1 MTEDTFKDLCLC
13 GETTKVQ
20 FKESFTSQK
29 EIAKEMIAFANT
41 KGGVILFGVEDK
53 CGKLVG
59 LSYDEIQVISRE
71 LGNAANEQVRP
82 TIYIETEVVRVEEK
96 HFLICSVEEGKNKP
110 YKNLNGEIWVKQ
122 GADKRR
128 ITENSEILALFQ
140 DSGSYQPDAA
150 GVNGTTFNDLDRYA
164 IDEYLQKVYA
174 TTLDGF
180 GGKAEQVLKNIH
192 ILNHHGVPTLAG
204 YLFFG
209 KHPEYNCPTCMV
221 KAVSFFGND
230 LAGTQYRDSKEILGN
245 MPQLYDKSMAFLKA
259 NLHNVQEEGASFN
272 TLGKLEI
279 AEEVLE
285 EVVQNALV
293 HRDLLRPAPIRLF
306 VFDDRVEV
314 ISPGALA
321 GGLTEEDIRNGKTYQ
336 RNPYMATFA
345 TNALYY
351 KGIGSGIVRILAEY
365 PEIQL
370 ENDVSAKEFKVIIE
384 RPIQKSDVTTQKG
397 ALKDSDTIQ
406 KSDVTTQKGALKD
419 SDTIQKSDVTI
430 QKEALKD
437 SDTIQKSD
445 STIQKEALKDSDTI
459 QKSDVTIQKEALK
472 DSDTIQKSDS
482 TIQKNL
488 DSSQVSVL
496 NFFREHPKA
505 TIDDMVAELNDLSL
519 GGVKFIIAKL
529 QKKGLLK
536 RVGGRK
542 HGEWQVL

>member
-221 KAVSFFGND
+221 KAISFFGND

-345 TNALYY
+345 TKALYY

-365 PEIQL
+365 PDIRL
-370 ENDVSAKEFKVIIE
+370 ENDVNGKEFKVTIP
-384 RPIQKSDVTTQKG
+384 RTTQKDSLKDSNTIPKTDVTTQKDS
-397 ALKDSDTIQ
+397 LKDSNTIL
-406 KSDVTTQKGALKD
+406 KTDITTQKDSLKD
-419 SDTIQKSDVTI
+419 SNTIPKTDITTQ
-430 QKEALKD
+430 KD
-437 SDTIQKSD
+437 SNTILKALEPIQAEVLRYIMAHPQTTREEIAD
-445 STIQKEALKDSDTI
+445 S
-459 QKSDVTIQKEALK
+459 
-472 DSDTIQKSDS
+472 
-482 TIQKNL
+482 
-488 DSSQVSVL
+488 
-496 NFFREHPKA
+496 
-505 TIDDMVAELNDLSL
+505 IDGISF

>member
-20 FKESFTSQK
+20 FKEAFTSQK
-29 EIAKEMIAFANT
+29 EIAKEMIAFANS

-53 CGKLVG
+53 SGKLVG

-82 TIYIETEVVRVEEK
+82 TIYIDTEVVRMDEQ
-96 HFLICSVEEGKNKP
+96 HFLICSIEEGKNEP

-128 ITENSEILALFQ
+128 ITENAEILSLFQ

-150 GVNGTTFNDLDRYA
+150 GVNGTTFDDLDRYA
-164 IDEYLQKVYA
+164 IDDYLQKVYA
-174 TTLDGF
+174 TTLDRF

-192 ILNHHGVPTLAG
+192 VLNHNSVPTLAG

-230 LAGTQYRDSKEILGN
+230 LAGTQYRDTKEILGN

-272 TLGKLEI
+272 TVGKLEI

-293 HRDLLRPAPIRLF
+293 HRDLLRSAPIRILI
-306 VFDDRVEV
+306 FDNRVEI

-345 TNALYY
+345 TNALHY

-365 PEIQL
+365 PDIQL
-370 ENDVSAKEFKVIIE
+370 DNDDSAKEFKVTVW
-384 RPIQKSDVTTQKG
+384 RAKSKDESTTQK
-397 ALKDSDTIQ
+397 SEI
-406 KSDVTTQKGALKD
+406 TTQKESLKD
-419 SDTIQKSDVTI
+419 TSTTPKDECATQKSESTT
-430 QKEALKD
+430 QKDLDATQKKVLEFFKNNPQGTRVEAAN
-437 SDTIQKSD
+437 
-445 STIQKEALKDSDTI
+445 ALGDITED
-459 QKSDVTIQKEALK
+459 
-472 DSDTIQKSDS
+472 
-482 TIQKNL
+482 
-488 DSSQVSVL
+488 
-496 NFFREHPKA
+496 
-505 TIDDMVAELNDLSL
+505 
-519 GGVKFIIAKL
+519 GVKFVIGKL
-529 QKKGLLK
+529 QQKGLLK

-542 HGEWQVL
+542 HGEWQVLI

>member
-1 MTEDTFKDLCLC
+1 M
-13 GETTKVQ
+13 
-20 FKESFTSQK
+20 
-29 EIAKEMIAFANT
+29 
-41 KGGVILFGVEDK
+41 EDK
-53 CGKLVG
+53 SGKLVG

-82 TIYIETEVVRVEEK
+82 TIYIDTEVVRMNEK
-96 HFLICSVEEGKNKP
+96 HFLICSIEEGKNKP

-128 ITENSEILALFQ
+128 ITENAEILSLFQ

-150 GVNGTTFNDLDRYA
+150 GVNGTTFDDLDRYA
-164 IDEYLQKVYA
+164 IDDYLQKVYA

-192 ILNHHGVPTLAG
+192 ILNHNSVPTLAG

-230 LAGTQYRDSKEILGN
+230 LAGTQYRDTKEILGN

-272 TLGKLEI
+272 TVGKLEI

-293 HRDLLRPAPIRLF
+293 HRDLLRSAPIRILI
-306 VFDDRVEV
+306 FDNRVKI

-321 GGLTEEDIRNGKTYQ
+321 GGLTEDDIRNGKTYQ

-345 TNALYY
+345 TNALHY

-365 PEIQL
+365 PDIQL
-370 ENDVSAKEFKVIIE
+370 DNDDSAKEFKVTVW
-384 RPIQKSDVTTQKG
+384 RAKSKDESTTQKSES
-397 ALKDSDTIQ
+397 ATQKESLKDIS
-406 KSDVTTQKGALKD
+406 TTQKDEYA
-419 SDTIQKSDVTI
+419 TQKSESTT
-430 QKEALKD
+430 QKDLDATQKKVLEFFKNNPKGTRVEAAN
-437 SDTIQKSD
+437 
-445 STIQKEALKDSDTI
+445 ALGDITED
-459 QKSDVTIQKEALK
+459 
-472 DSDTIQKSDS
+472 
-482 TIQKNL
+482 
-488 DSSQVSVL
+488 
-496 NFFREHPKA
+496 
-505 TIDDMVAELNDLSL
+505 
-519 GGVKFIIAKL
+519 GVKFVIGKL
-529 QKKGLLK
+529 QQKGLLK
-536 RVGGRK
+536 RIGGRK
-542 HGEWQVL
+542 HGEWQVLI

>member
-20 FKESFTSQK
+20 FKETFTSQK

-53 CGKLVG
+53 SGKLVG

-82 TIYIETEVVRVEEK
+82 TIYIDTEVVRTEEK
-96 HFLICSVEEGKNKP
+96 HFLVCSIEEGKNKP

-128 ITENSEILALFQ
+128 ITENAEILALFQ

-150 GVNGTTFNDLDRYA
+150 VVNGTTFDDLDRYA

-192 ILNHHGVPTLAG
+192 VLSHNGVPTLAG

-221 KAVSFFGND
+221 KAVSFFGNA
-230 LAGTQYRDSKEILGN
+230 LAGTQFRDTKEILGN

-259 NLHNVQEEGASFN
+259 NLHNVQEKGASFN
-272 TLGKLEI
+272 SLGKLEI

-293 HRDLLRPAPIRLF
+293 HRDLLRPAPIRIF
-306 VFDDRVEV
+306 IFDNRVEV

-321 GGLTEEDIRNGKTYQ
+321 GGLTEDDIRSGKTYQ
-336 RNPYMATFA
+336 RNPYMAIFA

-351 KGIGSGIVRILAEY
+351 RGIGSGIVRILAEY
-365 PEIQL
+365 PDIQL
-370 ENDVSAKEFKVIIE
+370 DNNDSAKEFKVTIW
-384 RPIQKSDVTTQKG
+384 RTTPKSGITTQKES
-397 ALKDSDTIQ
+397 LKGEF
-406 KSDVTTQKGALKD
+406 TTQKSVATTQKKVLKGEN
-419 SDTIQKSDVTI
+419 TTQK
-430 QKEALKD
+430 KEL
-437 SDTIQKSD
+437 T
-445 STIQKEALKDSDTI
+445 T
-459 QKSDVTIQKEALK
+459 
-472 DSDTIQKSDS
+472 
-482 TIQKNL
+482 QKNL
-488 DSSQVSVL
+488 DTTQKEVL
-496 NFFREHPKA
+496 RYFKENPKGTRVEA
-505 TIDDMVAELNDLSL
+505 AKAIGDITED
-519 GGVKFIIAKL
+519 GVKFIIGKL
-529 QKKGLLK
+529 QQKGLLK

-542 HGEWQVL
+542 HGEWQVLI